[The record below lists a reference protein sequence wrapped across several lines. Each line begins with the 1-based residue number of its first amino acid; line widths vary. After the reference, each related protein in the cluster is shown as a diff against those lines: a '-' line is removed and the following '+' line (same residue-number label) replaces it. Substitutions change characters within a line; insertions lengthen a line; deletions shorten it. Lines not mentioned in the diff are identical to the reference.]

1 MKLYTIKI
9 DGFFI
14 GIVELTTAEAQELE
28 KDSGVIL
35 ERVA

>member
-14 GIVELTTAEAQELE
+14 GIVELLPEEAKELE
-28 KDSGVIL
+28 KDNGVVL
-35 ERVA
+35 ERV

>member
-14 GIVELTTAEAQELE
+14 GIIELTPAEAQELE
-28 KDSGVIL
+28 KDKGVTL
-35 ERVA
+35 ERV